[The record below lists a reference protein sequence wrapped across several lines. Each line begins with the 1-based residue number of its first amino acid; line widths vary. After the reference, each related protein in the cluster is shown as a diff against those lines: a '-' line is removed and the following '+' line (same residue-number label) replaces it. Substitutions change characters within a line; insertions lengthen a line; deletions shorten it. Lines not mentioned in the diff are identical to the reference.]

1 MSDYKFTVFTATYN
15 RSHLLGRVYESLKK
29 QTFKDFEWI
38 IVDDGSSDKT
48 NELVQSWIKEGNLAI
63 SFFQQKNSG
72 KHVAINLGVSRA
84 QGELFLILDSDDECF
99 SNSLEKLN
107 FYWEKIPYEKKNS
120 FSGVYGN
127 CIDRNNQII
136 GSKFPSDLIDVS
148 FLDIYYK
155 FNIKGDKWGFFR
167 TDILKEYSFPVI
179 EGEKFL
185 TEAVAWNRIALK
197 YKTRFVNE
205 NFLLVEYQ
213 SNGLSGQSLKV
224 RVKNPLGA
232 ALYYGEFLSM
242 PIPVYWKI
250 RGLLN
255 YLRFSFHG
263 NLNIFKQI
271 SKINHYFFGLFLLPL
286 GYIIY
291 RNDLKKLRK
300 QD

>member
-48 NELVQSWIKEGNLAI
+48 EELVQSWIKEGNLSI

-72 KHVAINLGVSRA
+72 KHVAINLGVSHA

-99 SNSLEKLN
+99 SNSLERLN
-107 FYWEKIPYEKKNS
+107 SYWEKIPYEEKNN
-120 FSGVYGN
+120 FSGIYGN

-136 GSKFPSDLIDVS
+136 GSKFPSDLIDAS

-155 FNIKGDKWGFFR
+155 FNTKGDKWGFFR
-167 TDILKEYSFPVI
+167 TDILKEYPFPVI

-185 TEAVAWNRIALK
+185 TEAVVWNRIALK
-197 YKTRFVNE
+197 YKTRFINE

-213 SNGLSGQSLKV
+213 SNGLSGQSLNI
-224 RVKNPLGA
+224 RVKYPLGA
-232 ALYYGEFLSM
+232 TLYYKEFFSM
-242 PIPVYWKI
+242 PVPLFWKI

-255 YLRFSFHG
+255 YIRFSFHADL
-263 NLNIFKQI
+263 NLWQIVNIK
-271 SKINHYFFGLFLLPL
+271 NYFWCVLFLPL
-286 GYIIY
+286 SYLIY
-291 RNDLKKLRK
+291 KNDLRKLK
-300 QD
+300 NETK